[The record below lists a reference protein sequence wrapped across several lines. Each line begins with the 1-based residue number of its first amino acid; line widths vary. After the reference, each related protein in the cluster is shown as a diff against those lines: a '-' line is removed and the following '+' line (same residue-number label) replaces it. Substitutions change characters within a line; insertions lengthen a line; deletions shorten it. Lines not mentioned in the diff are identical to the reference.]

1 MIKTA
6 EAAKRLGVNIVNG
19 FTGSS
24 IWHLIYAFP
33 PMIPEMI
40 DEGFNDFARRWLPIL
55 DAFKENGIRFGLEV
69 HPTEIAFDIVTAERA
84 VNALNGH
91 EAFGFNYDPS
101 HLGYQGV
108 DYVHFIRKFSDKI
121 FHVHLKDVAWT
132 TNQIESGVF
141 GSYLDFGDNS
151 RFWNFRSLG
160 RGNIDFEEIIR
171 ALNDIKYTGP
181 LSIEW
186 EDSGMNRETGA
197 SESVAFAKGV
207 DFETSDLAF
216 DSSFAE

>member
-1 MIKTA
+1 
-6 EAAKRLGVNIVNG
+6 
-19 FTGSS
+19 
-24 IWHLIYAFP
+24 
-33 PMIPEMI
+33 MIPEMI
-40 DEGFNDFARRWLPIL
+40 DAGFNDFAQRWKPIL
-55 DAFKENGIRFGLEV
+55 DAFNDNGIQFGLEV

-84 VNALNGH
+84 LNALNGH

-108 DYVHFIRKFSDKI
+108 DYVHFIRKFSDRI

-132 TNQIESGVF
+132 NNQIESGVF
-141 GSYLDFGDNS
+141 GSYLDFGNNS

-160 RGNIDFEEIIR
+160 RGNINFEEIIR

-186 EDSGMNRETGA
+186 EDSGMNRDAGA
-197 SESVAFAKGV
+197 SEAVAFAKGV
-207 DFETSDLAF
+207 DFETSNVAF